1 MFALY
6 DRNQS
11 YMPMCMDDV
20 SVTWIQA
27 ILQSHGSTW
36 ENSWIPH
43 STLWIFFSLASGN
56 LLSYITG
63 TLDLP
68 VQATAGTSSIA
79 ILTVS
84 FFFWLYDFLE
94 DHLSYACTWRH
105 SLLSGSFLRH
115 CILLKIWT
123 DCTSNKLGEDLP
135 VLAHITGSW
144 PKRFCLLSV
153 FFHHR
158 VDWHASFSGMVTL
171 SIDLSKHL
179 ETVELKWRFV

>member
-11 YMPMCMDDV
+11 CMPICMDDLQ
-20 SVTWIQA
+20 VTWIQA
-27 ILQSHGSTW
+27 LVQSHGSTW
-36 ENSWIPH
+36 GKSWIPH
-43 STLWIFFSLASGN
+43 STLWNFFWLLGFRQFISLLYYRHTWS
-56 LLSYITG
+56 
-63 TLDLP
+63 
-68 VQATAGTSSIA
+68 TSRSRH
-79 ILTVS
+79 LFYLS
-84 FFFWLYDFLE
+84 FFFLLWFSRRSSLVCLDMKI
-94 DHLSYACTWRH
+94 H
-105 SLLSGSFLRH
+105 SLLSGSFFSH
-115 CILLKIWT
+115 YILLKIWT

-144 PKRFCLLSV
+144 PKRFCLLSA